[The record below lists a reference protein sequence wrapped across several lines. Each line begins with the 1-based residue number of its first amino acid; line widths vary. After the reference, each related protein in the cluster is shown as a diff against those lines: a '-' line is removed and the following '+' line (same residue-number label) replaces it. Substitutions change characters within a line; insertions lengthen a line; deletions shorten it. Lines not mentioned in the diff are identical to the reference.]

1 MVYDTPPLSKSVAIP
16 TLLQSY
22 DNTRSSWYVIY
33 MLTKL
38 FCTFYLAYG
47 TLNTLVCNTFYLKQ
61 GVKFSTVLLSHG
73 IFARPSAMVIE
84 IPHIHVKCKEL

>member
-1 MVYDTPPLSKSVAIP
+1 MNTLYGKLRPPTPGKLTLIFSFILDNYFKAYYFDPLSVMVYDTPPLSKSVAIP

-22 DNTRSSWYVIY
+22 DTTRSSWYVIY

-47 TLNTLVCNTFYLKQ
+47 TLNTT
-61 GVKFSTVLLSHG
+61 S
-73 IFARPSAMVIE
+73 M
-84 IPHIHVKCKEL
+84 